1 LLYIFSLLIV
11 EIIIP
16 LYLKPETSGFFS
28 KRCFMFRI
36 FLLFTLGLRIALP
49 VFSQVNDIDLL
60 LKINHHRPVGLDG
73 TCRFVSSTVTPL
85 SIACPVTLLVVGKL
99 SGDKPMFQ
107 NGIKSGIA
115 ITATVSVYTLLK
127 YVINRKRPYDAYPDI
142 DKLANESTPSFP
154 SGHTASAFCTATS
167 LSLMYPKWYVIIPAY
182 SWASLV
188 AYSRMHLGM
197 HYPTDVIVGV
207 LLGVSASLLTFKVQ
221 QLAEKK

>member
-1 LLYIFSLLIV
+1 
-11 EIIIP
+11 
-16 LYLKPETSGFFS
+16 
-28 KRCFMFRI
+28 
-36 FLLFTLGLRIALP
+36 
-49 VFSQVNDIDLL
+49 
-60 LKINHHRPVGLDG
+60 
-73 TCRFVSSTVTPL
+73 
-85 SIACPVTLLVVGKL
+85 
-99 SGDKPMFQ
+99 MFQ